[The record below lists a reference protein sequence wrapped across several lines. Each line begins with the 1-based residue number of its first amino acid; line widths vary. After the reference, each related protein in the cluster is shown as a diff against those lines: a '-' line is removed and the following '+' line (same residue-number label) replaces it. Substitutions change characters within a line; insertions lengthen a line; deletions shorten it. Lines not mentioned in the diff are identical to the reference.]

1 MESLPSEYITVAIA
15 DPGGS
20 RSSGNRSSLTEAV
33 LIVVFIGVLVD
44 SILIRTRHKEEIGS
58 SSVGLMT
65 FLSHLD

>member
-1 MESLPSEYITVAIA
+1 MESLLSEYITVAIA

-33 LIVVFIGVLVD
+33 LIVFIGVLVD
-44 SILIRTRHKEEIGS
+44 IILIRTRHKEEIGS
-58 SSVGLMT
+58 SSVGLVT